1 MNERMKVMIAYDG
14 SAYADAAL
22 EDLRTAGLPREADA
36 LIVTVSDGL
45 LKTSLPIAEDI
56 GMSIGAHRVTSAI
69 AVAKDQAVRLLAE
82 ARAFASR
89 ARFRVASYFPDWEV
103 NTRVLEGLPSRELLQ
118 TAEEWQPDL
127 IVVGSQGR
135 SALGRFLLGSVSK
148 KLATAAR
155 SSVRVVRRTAATDHE
170 APPRVM
176 IGIDG
181 SIGAERAVREVGS
194 RVWSDG
200 TEVRI
205 VAVDDSVSPG
215 TIARILPTAADMIR
229 SSNEKAMTK
238 AREMAQWAADELG
251 AIGLKVSVA
260 IKSGDPQR
268 MLLEELKKWN
278 ADSVFIGSRGLDQ
291 PDRKS
296 GLGTVATGLMMN
308 ATSTV
313 EIVR

>member
-1 MNERMKVMIAYDG
+1 MNEPMKIMIAYDG

-22 EDLRTAGLPREADA
+22 EDLRRAGLPREADA

-45 LKTSLPIAEDI
+45 LNTSSPIAEDI
-56 GMSIGAHRVTSAI
+56 GISLGAHRVRSAI

-82 ARAFASR
+82 ARALASQ
-89 ARFRVASYFPDWEV
+89 AGLRVASYFPEWEV

-118 TAEEWQPDL
+118 TAEQWQPDL

-155 SSVRVVRRTAATDHE
+155 SSVRVVRRTIATDHDV
-170 APPRVM
+170 PPRVM
-176 IGIDG
+176 IGVDG
-181 SIGAERAVREVGS
+181 SIGAERAVRAVGS
-194 RVWSDG
+194 RVWSEG

-205 VAVDDSVSPG
+205 VAVDDSVSPRM
-215 TIARILPTAADMIR
+215 IAGILPTAAHMIR
-229 SSNEKAMTK
+229 SSNEDAMRK
-238 AREMAQWAADELG
+238 AREMAQWAADELR

-260 IKSGDPQR
+260 IKNGDPQR
-268 MLLEELKKWN
+268 VLLEESAKWN
-278 ADSVFIGSRGLDQ
+278 AESVFVGSRGLNQ
-291 PDRKS
+291 PDKKS
-296 GLGTVATGLMMN
+296 GLGTVATGLVMN